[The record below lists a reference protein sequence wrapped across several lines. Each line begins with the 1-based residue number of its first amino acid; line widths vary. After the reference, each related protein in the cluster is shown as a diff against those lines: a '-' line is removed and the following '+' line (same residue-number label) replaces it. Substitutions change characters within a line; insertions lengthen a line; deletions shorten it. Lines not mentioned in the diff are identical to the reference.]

1 MKKFFIT
8 TLFNA
13 FFLAVM
19 TAGNTPTL
27 SIYSPVTEPLHEV
40 RAVWLT
46 TIGGIDW
53 PLLCPA
59 LPAPFGGGAATRAV
73 PDT

>member
-8 TLFNA
+8 TLLNA

-53 PLLCPA
+53 PHSY
-59 LPAPFGGGAATRAV
+59 APFGGGAATRAV